1 MRGWADRA
9 GKVPGFNRHF
19 LLVSYSKKLTECNQ
33 TDIFFVKKGIME
45 YYQILGLAKS
55 ASTDEIKKAYR
66 KLALKYHPDKN
77 QGNKDAEEK
86 FKEISEA
93 YAVLSDPEK
102 RKQYDTYG
110 SAGFRQR
117 YSQEDIFR
125 NFDLND
131 ILRQFGFGGGFRSTG
146 DFRSAGPSS
155 FGSFFSQAGA
165 QRGGCGNS
173 GCGPQPSK
181 GNDLTYEMTVTLEE
195 VLHGAEKAISLRQN
209 GQTQNV
215 SVRIPKGI
223 EDGKRLR
230 LSGKGAPSS
239 SGGPSGDLYLK
250 VHVAE
255 HPVFQR
261 VEDDLVVEHRIPFS
275 DACLGVAIEVATLDG
290 KKFNV
295 KVPPGVQQE
304 AKLRIKGHGLPAG
317 PMGQRGDLLV
327 KIAIRIPKTLTP
339 EQEEVVKS
347 LAAVSL

>member
-1 MRGWADRA
+1 
-9 GKVPGFNRHF
+9 
-19 LLVSYSKKLTECNQ
+19 
-33 TDIFFVKKGIME
+33 ME
-45 YYQILGLAKS
+45 YYQILGVGKNAS
-55 ASTDEIKKAYR
+55 ADEIKKAYR

-77 QGNKDAEEK
+77 QGDKDAEEK

-102 RKQYDTYG
+102 KRQYDRYG
-110 SAGFRQR
+110 AAGFRQR
-117 YSQEDIFR
+117 FTQEDIFR

-146 DFRSAGPSS
+146 GFQQGGFRATGPSP
-155 FGSFFSQAGA
+155 FASFFSNAGA
-165 QRGGCGNS
+165 RGGCGS
-173 GCGPQPSK
+173 GGCGPQPSK
-181 GNDLTYEMTVTLEE
+181 GKDLTYEMTITLEE
-195 VLHGAEKAISLRQN
+195 VLHGAEKTITLRQN
-209 GQTQNV
+209 GQNENV

-230 LSGKGAPSS
+230 LSGKGASSS
-239 SGGPSGDLYLK
+239 SGGSPGDLYLK

-255 HPVFQR
+255 HPLFQR
-261 VEDDLVVEHRIPFS
+261 VEDDLVLEHRIPFS
-275 DACLGVAIEVATLDG
+275 EACLGVTIEVTTLDG

-327 KIAIRIPKTLTP
+327 KIAVRIPKTLTP

>member
-1 MRGWADRA
+1 
-9 GKVPGFNRHF
+9 
-19 LLVSYSKKLTECNQ
+19 
-33 TDIFFVKKGIME
+33 ME
-45 YYQILGLAKS
+45 YYQILGVAKTAS
-55 ASTDEIKKAYR
+55 ADEIKKAYR

-77 QGNKDAEEK
+77 PGDKQAEDK

-93 YAVLSDPEK
+93 YAVLSDAEK
-102 RKQYDTYG
+102 RQQYDTFG
-110 SAGFRQR
+110 STGFKQR

-131 ILRQFGFGGGFRSTG
+131 ILRQFGFGGGFRSGGGGTFHTSG
-146 DFRSAGPSS
+146 FRNAGGGTPFDSI
-155 FGSFFSQAGA
+155 FGNAGMG
-165 QRGGCGNS
+165 GGCGG
-173 GCGPQPSK
+173 GCGSQPVK
-181 GNDLTYEMTVTLEE
+181 GNDLTYELSVSLED
-195 VLHGAEKAISLRQN
+195 VLHGAEKTISLRQG

-215 SVRIPKGI
+215 SVKVPKGI

-239 SGGPSGDLYLK
+239 SGGPAGDLFLK

-275 DACLGVAIEVATLDG
+275 QTCMGATIEVATLDG

-295 KVPPGVQQE
+295 KVPAGVQQE

-317 PMGQRGDLLV
+317 PIGHRGDLLV
-327 KIAIRIPKTLTP
+327 KIAVRIPKTLTP
-339 EQEEVVKS
+339 EQEEAVKA
-347 LAAVSL
+347 LEAVGL

>member
-1 MRGWADRA
+1 
-9 GKVPGFNRHF
+9 
-19 LLVSYSKKLTECNQ
+19 
-33 TDIFFVKKGIME
+33 ME
-45 YYQILGLAKS
+45 YYHILGLSKNAS
-55 ASTDEIKKAYR
+55 ADEIKKAYR

-77 QGNKDAEEK
+77 QGNKAAEEK

-102 RKQYDTYG
+102 KRQYDTYG

-146 DFRSAGPSS
+146 GFQPGGFRSAGPSS
-155 FGSFFSQAGA
+155 FASFFSNAGA
-165 QRGGCGNS
+165 RGGCGS
-173 GCGPQPSK
+173 GGSGGCGPQSSK
-181 GNDLTYEMTVTLEE
+181 GNDLAYELTITLEE
-195 VLHGAEKAISLRQN
+195 VLHGAEKTISLRQN
-209 GQTQNV
+209 GQTENV

-230 LSGKGAPSS
+230 LSGKGAPSP
-239 SGGPSGDLYLK
+239 SGGPPGDLYLK

-255 HPVFQR
+255 HPLFQR
-261 VEDDLVVEHRIPFS
+261 VEDDLVVERRIPFS
-275 DACLGVAIEVATLDG
+275 DACLGVTIEVTTLDG

-295 KVPPGVQQE
+295 KVPAGVQQE
-304 AKLRIKGHGLPAG
+304 AKLRIKGHGLPGG
-317 PMGQRGDLLV
+317 PLGQRGDLLV
-327 KIAIRIPKTLTP
+327 KIAVQIPKNLTP